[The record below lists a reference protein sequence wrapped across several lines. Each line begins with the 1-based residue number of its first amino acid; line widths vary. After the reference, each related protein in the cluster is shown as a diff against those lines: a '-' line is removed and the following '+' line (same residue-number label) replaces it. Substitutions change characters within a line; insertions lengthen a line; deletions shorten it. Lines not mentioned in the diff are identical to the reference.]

1 MSDNLDLLRARLIQ
15 DDLDDLSAADIEAIV
30 DCYWEEFKPLAVR
43 YLDECR
49 WNDGNDVYMEA
60 VERGYIRYREPNQW

>member
-43 YLDECR
+43 YLDERR

-60 VERGYIRYREPNQW
+60 VERGYVRRPRDPSW